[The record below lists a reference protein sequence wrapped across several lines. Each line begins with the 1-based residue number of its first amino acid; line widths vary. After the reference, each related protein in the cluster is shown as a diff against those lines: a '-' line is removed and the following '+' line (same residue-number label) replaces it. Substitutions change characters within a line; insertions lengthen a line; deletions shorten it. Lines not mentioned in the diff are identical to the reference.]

1 MMTTKPEEEEEEYE
15 FEEGMRGK
23 VLQHKDFEMT
33 GNFKDTTLPLD
44 YFLWLVVGLPWTF
57 AALADPNK
65 IKVEIV
71 PGTGRYRIVD
81 KRKNLIRKKERQQQQ
96 QQQRHQDFRDFIDR
110 S

>member
-1 MMTTKPEEEEEEYE
+1 MTAKEEDEEEEYYE

-23 VLQHKDFEMT
+23 VLQNTDLEMT
-33 GNFKDTTLPLD
+33 GNFKDTTMPLD
-44 YFLWLVVGLPWTF
+44 YFLWLTVGVPWTF

-71 PGTGRYRIVD
+71 PGSGRYRIVD
-81 KRKNLIRKKERQQQQ
+81 KKKKEERKKKY
-96 QQQRHQDFRDFIDR
+96 FRDFIDR